1 MLAASLTVLLAN
13 SFLLIAILLP
23 GSTSI
28 SIGAGETLGIGLFEL
43 VLISAVWYASIRFS
57 LKVAGPVYVFNRQ
70 IQSFCAGDLS
80 SRVKLRKSDLF
91 QSEAAEINRSLALLA
106 DRIKR
111 IDIAAQSV
119 LDGSEE
125 AARES

>member
-1 MLAASLTVLLAN
+1 M
-13 SFLLIAILLP
+13 
-23 GSTSI
+23 
-28 SIGAGETLGIGLFEL
+28 
-43 VLISAVWYASIRFS
+43 
-57 LKVAGPVYVFNRQ
+57 FNRQ
-70 IQSFCAGDLS
+70 IQLLCAGDLS

-91 QSEAAEINRSLALLA
+91 QSEAAEINLSLALLA

-125 AARES
+125 AARESLLAELRGFREAED